1 MKSQYILR
9 RWTPMAIPN
18 ASPAVE
24 EQPDEM
30 PPQSKKEPRHANLM
44 MDFGSLARVASAS
57 DAATNIVK
65 KHMRGACHEIKN
77 LNMSKKKKKMAAPTS
92 GPSGGPPPSADGS
105 APPPSNCQE
114 TGGPAVRPEGPA

>member
-1 MKSQYILR
+1 
-9 RWTPMAIPN
+9 MAISN
-18 ASPAVE
+18 APPAIE

-57 DAATNIVK
+57 DAATDIIK
-65 KHMRGACHEIKN
+65 KHMRGARHEIKN
-77 LNMSKKKKKMAAPTS
+77 LNMSKKKKPAAPTS

-105 APPPSNCQE
+105 APPSSNSQA
-114 TGGPAVRPEGPA
+114 TSGPAVRPEGPA